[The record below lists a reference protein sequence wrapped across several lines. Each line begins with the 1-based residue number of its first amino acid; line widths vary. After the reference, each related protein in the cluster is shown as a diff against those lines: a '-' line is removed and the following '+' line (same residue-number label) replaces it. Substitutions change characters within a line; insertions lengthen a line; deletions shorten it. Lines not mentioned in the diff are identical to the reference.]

1 MAQEEKYGVFPPEES
16 GLENGLT
23 PIHGRIHCAAT
34 PDTTEPEN
42 ENENELDGIAI
53 DHFLDT
59 LAEVAM
65 AVARRRQ
72 QLDS

>member
-1 MAQEEKYGVFPPEES
+1 MAREEKYGVFPPEES

-34 PDTTEPEN
+34 PDPTEAEN
-42 ENENELDGIAI
+42 EVDQIAI
-53 DHFLDT
+53 DNFLGT

-65 AVARRRQ
+65 AVARRKE
-72 QLDS
+72 QLD